1 MLTSLWGRGEK
12 EIGSKLF
19 LVNISS
25 DGSEMPKVVN
35 SWPDPRQQHS
45 DPDLTIVALQA
56 LYFVFWIQIRN
67 RNAHPGSSY
76 KNS

>member
-1 MLTSLWGRGEK
+1 
-12 EIGSKLF
+12 
-19 LVNISS
+19 
-25 DGSEMPKVVN
+25 MPKVVN